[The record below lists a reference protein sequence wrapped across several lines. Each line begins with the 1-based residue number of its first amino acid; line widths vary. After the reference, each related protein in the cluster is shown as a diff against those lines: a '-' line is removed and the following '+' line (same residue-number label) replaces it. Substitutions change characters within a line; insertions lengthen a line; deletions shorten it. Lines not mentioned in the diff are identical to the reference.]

1 METPILRM
9 AGNPEDSNE
18 LYIKRE
24 DLLPFSMG
32 GNKVRIA
39 EAFFRDMKQ
48 KGCSSMIIYGSR
60 HSNLC
65 RVLSAL
71 CRSRGGPCV
80 MICSHEG
87 GEEGGIRK
95 NTVLVDWTGTEIVHC
110 RKQEIAAAV
119 EDVMKRL
126 TAEGKTP
133 YYIFGN
139 KYGTGNEGT
148 AASAYAEAY
157 REILEYEGRQGF
169 SFDYIFLPSGTG
181 ATQSGL
187 ICGKLLMGGRASVM
201 GVMISSRE
209 YERARE
215 VIREGIVSY
224 FERAGKILPGDYQ
237 QEIHLLD
244 QYRQEGYGKYD
255 KRIEDCIRE
264 VYCRDGVALDP
275 VYTAK
280 AFWGM
285 KEYLREKQVKGKKVL
300 FLHTGGGPLFYDYLT
315 KREKASLL

>member
-9 AGNPEDSNE
+9 AGEPEDSNE

-32 GNKVRIA
+32 GNKVRIG
-39 EAFFRDMKQ
+39 EAFFDDMKQ
-48 KGCSSMIIYGSR
+48 KGCDCMVIYGSR

-71 CRSRGGPCV
+71 CKSRGVPCV
-80 MICSHEG
+80 MICSHED
-87 GEEGGIRK
+87 GEEQEITN
-95 NTVLVDWTGTEIVHC
+95 NTLLVDWTGTEIVHC

-119 EDVMKRL
+119 EEVMNRQKAR
-126 TAEGKTP
+126 GRTP

-148 AASAYAEAY
+148 AAGAYAEAY
-157 REILEYEGRQGF
+157 KEIREYERRRGF

-187 ICGKLLMGGRASVM
+187 ICGKLLMGGEASIM

-209 YERARE
+209 YGRARE
-215 VIREGIVSY
+215 VVREGIASY
-224 FERAGKILPGDYQ
+224 FEKTGKSLPEDYQ
-237 QEIHLLD
+237 KEIHLLD
-244 QYRQEGYGKYD
+244 QYRQGGYGRYD
-255 KRIEDCIRE
+255 VRIEACVRE

-285 KEYLREKQVKGKKVL
+285 KEYLKEKQVEGKKVL
-300 FLHTGGGPLFYDYLT
+300 FLHTGGGPLFYYYLT
-315 KREKASLL
+315 KREKASLS

>member
-1 METPILRM
+1 METPILPM
-9 AGNPEDSNE
+9 KGDPGDANE

-39 EAFFRDMKQ
+39 EAYFRDMIE
-48 KGCSSMIIYGSR
+48 KGCRSMVIYGSR

-71 CRSRGGPCV
+71 CASRGVPCR
-80 MICSHEG
+80 MICSHEE
-87 GEEGGIRK
+87 GEASEATN
-95 NTVLVDWTGTEIVHC
+95 NTVLVEWTGTQMVHC
-110 RKQEIAAAV
+110 GKQNIAATV
-119 EDVMKRL
+119 ESVMGELER
-126 TAEGKTP
+126 EGKAP

-139 KYGTGNEGT
+139 QYGTGNEGT
-148 AASAYAEAY
+148 AAAAYALAY
-157 REILEYEGRQGF
+157 EEILRYEKRQGI

-187 ICGKLLMGGRASVM
+187 ICGKLLAGDQASVM

-209 YERARE
+209 PKRARE
-215 VIREGIVSY
+215 VIRQGVASY
-224 FERAGKILPGDYQ
+224 FEKTGKELPEGYET
-237 QEIHLLD
+237 EICLLD
-244 QYRQEGYGKYD
+244 QYRQGGYGAYD
-255 KRIEDCIRE
+255 ERIEACIRE
-264 VYCRDGVALDP
+264 TYCRTGVPLDP

-285 KEYLREKQVKGKKVL
+285 KEYLRENRIKGKKVL
-300 FLHTGGGPLFYDYLT
+300 FLHTGGGPLFYDYLG
-315 KREKASLL
+315 KKKC